1 MKPVRWL
8 VLAIAAACLGFLAM
22 PGTARAAVHHAA
34 KPLGSTTLLQSRL
47 GSGAGRSSAPS
58 SQNTPRRSPAHPSNR
73 SKTHHSNSGNRG
85 RGHSPYGLLPPVP
98 DANPDD
104 DHGLMRLGIV
114 QDHCDRLNR
123 MLESRGPPRAG
134 PSWNSASPGYLP
146 PSPVY
151 LSSAN
156 SIASTAPQLVRK
168 TPPNRLTPA
177 SFFGTPLAAR
187 LEGTAAGID
196 TPSFG
201 GFSL

>member
-8 VLAIAAACLGFLAM
+8 VVAIAAACLGFLAM
-22 PGTARAAVHHAA
+22 PGTARASVHHAA
-34 KPLGSTTLLQSRL
+34 KPVGSTTLVQSRL
-47 GSGAGRSSAPS
+47 APGTTRSAPS
-58 SQNTPRRSPAHPSNR
+58 SQSSPRRSPAHPSNR
-73 SKTHHSNSGNRG
+73 SKTHHSTSGARG

-104 DHGLMRLGIV
+104 NHDVTRLGMVHDHGA
-114 QDHCDRLNR
+114 RLNR
-123 MLESRGPPRAG
+123 LLESRGPPRAG

-156 SIASTAPQLVRK
+156 SIVRTPAPLVRT

-177 SFFGTPLAAR
+177 RLFGPPLAAR

-201 GFSL
+201 GFFL